1 MEFKEAIL
9 HVLNNYANFNG
20 RARRSEY
27 WYWTLAVTLVSGALT
42 LLIRLSGDSGI
53 LHGLLTGIYSL
64 FSLAVLVPGLAV
76 CWRRLHDI
84 GKSGANWFWVFLPIV
99 GVIMLLVWF
108 CKDSQPGDN
117 QYGPNPKETTVW

>member
-27 WYWTLAVTLVSGALT
+27 WYWTLAVTLVSCALT
-42 LLIRLSGDSGI
+42 FLIRLSGDSGI
-53 LHGLLTGIYSL
+53 LHGLLTGIESL

-84 GKSGANWFWVFLPIV
+84 GKSGANWFWIFLPIV
-99 GVIMLLVWF
+99 GIIMLLVWY
-108 CKDSQPGDN
+108 CQDSQPGDN
-117 QYGPNPKETTVW
+117 QYGPNPKETTAW

>member
-53 LHGLLTGIYSL
+53 LHGLLNGIYSL

-99 GVIMLLVWF
+99 GIIMLLVWF